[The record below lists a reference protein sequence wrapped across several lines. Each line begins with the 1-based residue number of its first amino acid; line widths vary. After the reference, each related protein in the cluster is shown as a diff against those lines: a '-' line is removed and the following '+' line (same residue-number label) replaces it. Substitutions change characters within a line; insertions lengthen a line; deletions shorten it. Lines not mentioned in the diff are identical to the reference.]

1 MMTIHCICCRPKE
14 INRKNLTDDRSQSG
28 EESYLGEGVFGVC
41 SKKLYRGISVAVK
54 QFKANAS
61 ISLVKHEASVLA
73 KLDHPG
79 NDQTPA
85 RTPVIQ
91 RVHNII
97 HWTDLLC
104 QQTYSTIFTLV
115 AVQSYPWFTF
125 YYPLDLYSPYIINH
139 NLV

>member
-1 MMTIHCICCRPKE
+1 MMTIHCICCSPKE

-28 EESYLGEGVFGVC
+28 GESYLGEGAFGVC

-54 QFKANAS
+54 QFKANVS

-79 NDQTPA
+79 NDQTLA
-85 RTPVIQ
+85 QTPVIQ

-97 HWTDLLC
+97 HWTNHLTVGNVVC
-104 QQTYSTIFTLV
+104 FANTYPPVVI
-115 AVQSYPWFTF
+115 YPVVSIIQ
-125 YYPLDLYSPYIINH
+125 PLKN
-139 NLV
+139 